1 MNGYV
6 TDAEYN
12 AAQRE
17 DLNKWQKDVQA
28 KMQEKKC
35 CLYTLAKGTG
45 LHRANLKRV
54 IFEGQYPTLSTM
66 SKIHLFLTRYEK

>member
-45 LHRANLKRV
+45 LQIGRAHV
-54 IFEGQYPTLSTM
+54 
-66 SKIHLFLTRYEK
+66 